1 MLLEASEMSARLSD
15 VIFIRSEPDL
25 RARLN
30 AAAKRDGVSAA
41 ELARAALRAALMAGA
56 SRDRAAA

>member
-1 MLLEASEMSARLSD
+1 MLFEASGMSARLSD

-41 ELARAALRAALMAGA
+41 ELARSALRAALKAGS